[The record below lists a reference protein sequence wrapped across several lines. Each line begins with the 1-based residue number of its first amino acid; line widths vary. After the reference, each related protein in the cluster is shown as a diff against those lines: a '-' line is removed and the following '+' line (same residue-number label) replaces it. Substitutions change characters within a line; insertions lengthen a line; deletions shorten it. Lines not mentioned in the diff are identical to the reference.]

1 MIYLFIHTT
10 GVKENANIKDGY
22 SYQYNESNYPVNLN
36 VAYKYAYLVIKETD
50 TDNWIMTNN
59 CN

>member
-1 MIYLFIHTT
+1 
-10 GVKENANIKDGY
+10 
-22 SYQYNESNYPVNLN
+22 